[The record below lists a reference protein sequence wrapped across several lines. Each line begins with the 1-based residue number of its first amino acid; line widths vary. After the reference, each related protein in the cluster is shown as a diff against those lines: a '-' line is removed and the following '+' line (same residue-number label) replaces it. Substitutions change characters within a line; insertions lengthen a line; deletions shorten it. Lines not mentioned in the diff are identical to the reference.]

1 MTKRGEPTISASH
14 MLAKQLQI
22 SQEEIKKNEDVLMDF
37 QFAFLTQ
44 NLKRIGYLL
53 SPKGTFFGKQS
64 VSYGRGKL
72 YALLHQH
79 PSAEKDFINMTSL
92 GFSNDHLPGEL
103 VLEFRYPTITPDN
116 VMSYPDERKLFGLPP
131 LKEFNEEVI
140 RIALRI
146 QKGKITSLR
155 SPQKVIK
162 SLQRF
167 IDQN

>member
-1 MTKRGEPTISASH
+1 
-14 MLAKQLQI
+14 
-22 SQEEIKKNEDVLMDF
+22 
-37 QFAFLTQ
+37 
-44 NLKRIGYLL
+44 
-53 SPKGTFFGKQS
+53 
-64 VSYGRGKL
+64 
-72 YALLHQH
+72 
-79 PSAEKDFINMTSL
+79 
-92 GFSNDHLPGEL
+92 
-103 VLEFRYPTITPDN
+103 
-116 VMSYPDERKLFGLPP
+116 MSYPDERKLFGLPP